1 MQRTLFSKPNTER
14 NKNNTKVKQ
23 KKLFNTKPNKENTA
37 VKTQFRRAYAQY
49 YGWNNK
55 EAEIYELIQQRRL
68 QLLVHSRI
76 YYVLNNNIISDKQ
89 FDEFAKELVQLQKDY
104 PQISKDV
111 IFYNAFENWDGTTG
125 FDLPLEDPWV
135 VQKANQLL
143 RRN

>member
-1 MQRTLFSKPNTER
+1 MQRTLFSKPNKER
-14 NKNNTKVKQ
+14 NKNTIKVKQ
-23 KKLFNTKPNKENTA
+23 KKLFDTKPNKENTA

-89 FDEFAKELVQLQKDY
+89 FDDFAKELVQLQKD
-104 PQISKDV
+104 
-111 IFYNAFENWDGTTG
+111 
-125 FDLPLEDPWV
+125 
-135 VQKANQLL
+135 
-143 RRN
+143 

>member
-1 MQRTLFSKPNTER
+1 MQRTLFSKPNKER
-14 NKNNTKVKQ
+14 NKNTIKVKQ
-23 KKLFNTKPNKENTA
+23 KKLFDTKPNKENKA
-37 VKTQFRRAYAQY
+37 VKTQFRKAYAQY

-55 EAEIYELIQQRRL
+55 EAKIYELIQQRRL

-89 FDEFAKELVQLQKDY
+89 FDEFAKELVKLQKDY
-104 PQISKDV
+104 PQLSKDV
-111 IFYNAFENWDGTTG
+111 IFYDAFKNWDGTTG

>member
-1 MQRTLFSKPNTER
+1 MRRTLFSKPNKER
-14 NKNNTKVKQ
+14 NKNTIKVKQ
-23 KKLFNTKPNKENTA
+23 KKLFDTKPNKENTA

-55 EAEIYELIQQRRL
+55 EAKIYELIQQRRL

-89 FDEFAKELVQLQKDY
+89 FDKFAKELVQLQKDY

-111 IFYNAFENWDGTTG
+111 IFYNSFKNWDGTTG

>member
-1 MQRTLFSKPNTER
+1 MQRTLFSKPNKER
-14 NKNNTKVKQ
+14 NKNTIKVKQ
-23 KKLFNTKPNKENTA
+23 KKLFDTKPNKENKA

-55 EAEIYELIQQRRL
+55 EAKIYELIQQRRL

-89 FDEFAKELVQLQKDY
+89 FDNFAKELVQLQKDY

-111 IFYNAFENWDGTTG
+111 IFYDAFKNWDGTTG
-125 FDLPLEDPWV
+125 FDLPLEDQWV

>member
-1 MQRTLFSKPNTER
+1 MQRTLFSKPNKER
-14 NKNNTKVKQ
+14 NKNTIKVKQ
-23 KKLFNTKPNKENTA
+23 KKLFDTKPNKENKA

-55 EAEIYELIQQRRL
+55 EAKIYELIQQRRL

-111 IFYNAFENWDGTTG
+111 IFYDAFKNWDGTTG
-125 FDLPLEDPWV
+125 FDLPLEDQWV

>member
-1 MQRTLFSKPNTER
+1 MQRTLFSKPNKD
-14 NKNNTKVKQ
+14 KNTIKVKQ
-23 KKLFNTKPNKENTA
+23 KKLFNTKPNKENKA

-55 EAEIYELIQQRRL
+55 EAKIYELIQQRRL

-111 IFYNAFENWDGTTG
+111 IFYDAFKNWDGTTG

>member
-14 NKNNTKVKQ
+14 NKNTIKVKQ
-23 KKLFNTKPNKENTA
+23 KKLFDTKPNKENKA

-55 EAEIYELIQQRRL
+55 EAKIYELIQQRRL

-89 FDEFAKELVQLQKDY
+89 FDEFAKELVKLQKDY

-111 IFYNAFENWDGTTG
+111 IFYDAFKNWDGTTG

>member
-23 KKLFNTKPNKENTA
+23 KKLFDTKPNKENTA

>member
-1 MQRTLFSKPNTER
+1 MQRTLFSKPNKER
-14 NKNNTKVKQ
+14 NKNTIKVKQ
-23 KKLFNTKPNKENTA
+23 KKLFNTKPNKENKA

-55 EAEIYELIQQRRL
+55 EAKIYELIQQRRL

-111 IFYNAFENWDGTTG
+111 IFYNAFKNWDGTTG

>member
-1 MQRTLFSKPNTER
+1 MQRTLFSKPNKER
-14 NKNNTKVKQ
+14 NKNTIKVKQ
-23 KKLFNTKPNKENTA
+23 KKLFDTKPNKENKA

-55 EAEIYELIQQRRL
+55 EAKIYELIQQRRL

-111 IFYNAFENWDGTTG
+111 IFYDAFKNWDGTTG
-125 FDLPLEDPWV
+125 FDLPLEDSWV

>member
-14 NKNNTKVKQ
+14 TKNNTKVKQ

-55 EAEIYELIQQRRL
+55 EAKIYELIQQRRL

>member
-1 MQRTLFSKPNTER
+1 MQRTLFSKPNKER
-14 NKNNTKVKQ
+14 NKNTIKVKQ
-23 KKLFNTKPNKENTA
+23 KKLFNTKSNKENKA

-55 EAEIYELIQQRRL
+55 EAKIYELIQQRRL

-111 IFYNAFENWDGTTG
+111 IFYDAFKNWDGTTG

>member
-1 MQRTLFSKPNTER
+1 MQRTLFSKPNKER
-14 NKNNTKVKQ
+14 NKNTTKVKQ
-23 KKLFNTKPNKENTA
+23 KKLFDTKPNKENTT

-55 EAEIYELIQQRRL
+55 EAKIYELIQQRRL

-89 FDEFAKELVQLQKDY
+89 FDDFAKELVQLQKDY

-111 IFYNAFENWDGTTG
+111 IFYNAFKNWDGTTG
-125 FDLPLEDPWV
+125 FDLPLEDSWV